1 MITLDSITVAAAHFG
16 SRAVEM
22 ISYGGRMVWY
32 AIRSCFGAGYWDNT
46 RKWDNNTEG
55 WKN

>member
-1 MITLDSITVAAAHFG
+1 MITIDSIAVAAAHIG

-22 ISYGGRMVWY
+22 ISYGSRVVWY

-46 RKWDNNTEG
+46 RKWDNMEG